1 MREHAVVPFRTT
13 LVRFVLVAFV
23 YWLAARLSLGLALVH
38 GQVTPIWPP
47 TGIAL
52 VAILLFGRWMSMAVF
67 AAALAVNLPI
77 GPSPAGAAL
86 IAVGNTAAP
95 LVASEILK
103 RIGFRVELD
112 RLRDAVALIVFAALV
127 AMSLSASIGSAVL
140 VISGTV
146 PVSDFWTTWSVWWTG
161 DAMGVLLVAPFLLSL
176 VPKSSTPP
184 LTLSS
189 GLQLIALLVGIAV
202 VTYVLFESPLRL
214 EYLVFP
220 LIMVAAWR
228 FRLRGATP
236 AALIASGLAVAS
248 AVQGTGPFMGE
259 GLTEKMI
266 TLQVFNVFVALSS
279 FVLSS
284 WVDAREREERVGR
297 MLEAAEA
304 ANKAKSE
311 FLSMAAHELRTPITV
326 LSGYLSML
334 GEGALGPPPPAWET
348 PISVLNAKTLELD
361 KIVGDLLEA
370 SRLEISIE
378 DGERGTVDMRRV
390 ITDAVYRAHGR
401 AELLAGDIRS
411 ELPQEPVLVDGSS
424 DQLGRVLDNLIN
436 NALTYTRRQPEVA
449 VKLSTEGKRAMVRVE
464 DNGVGIPRGQRE
476 RIFERFYRSSDPM
489 MTKVPGIGLG
499 LYISRGLVKGHGGK
513 LVVERSDPKRG
524 TVFALGLPLS
534 GTPL

>member
-1 MREHAVVPFRTT
+1 MREHAIVPFRTT
-13 LVRFVLVAFV
+13 LARFVLVAFV
-23 YWLAARLSLGLALVH
+23 YWLAARLSLSLALVH

-52 VAILLFGRWMSMAVF
+52 VAILVFGRSMSLAVF

-77 GPSPAGAAL
+77 GPSPLGAAL
-86 IAVGNTAAP
+86 IAAGNTAAP
-95 LVASEILK
+95 LLAAEILK

-112 RLRDAVALIVFAALV
+112 RLRDAVAIIVFAALV
-127 AMSLSASIGSAVL
+127 AMTLSASIGSAVL
-140 VISGTV
+140 VIFGAV
-146 PVSDFWTTWSVWWTG
+146 PASNFWATWTVWWTG

-176 VPKSSTPP
+176 VPRASAPA

-189 GLQLIALLVGIAV
+189 GLQLIALLVGIAI

-248 AVQGTGPFMGE
+248 AVQGIGPFTNE

-284 WVDAREREERVGR
+284 WVDAREREERVRR
-297 MLEAAEA
+297 MLEQAEA
-304 ANKAKSE
+304 ANQAKSD

-334 GEGALGPPPPAWET
+334 GEGTLGPPPPAWET

-370 SRLEISIE
+370 SRLEISSQDGRRPWRTAIE
-378 DGERGTVDMRRV
+378 MASWQSATAMQTKIRIRR
-390 ITDAVYRAHGR
+390 TSLPCDFSSAVGSPRSRAAR
-401 AELLAGDIRS
+401 W
-411 ELPQEPVLVDGSS
+411 
-424 DQLGRVLDNLIN
+424 
-436 NALTYTRRQPEVA
+436 
-449 VKLSTEGKRAMVRVE
+449 STA
-464 DNGVGIPRGQRE
+464 
-476 RIFERFYRSSDPM
+476 
-489 MTKVPGIGLG
+489 
-499 LYISRGLVKGHGGK
+499 
-513 LVVERSDPKRG
+513 
-524 TVFALGLPLS
+524 
-534 GTPL
+534 